1 MSALSR
7 QLALAC
13 EPLLVWIYGSIG
25 VMYDHR
31 RLGGTHRK
39 ALATPSLGAWL
50 APLSVRVAVAVADFD
65 APPAEEARIDGPG
78 AWPKQRKRG
87 GERCE

>member
-7 QLALAC
+7 RLALAR
-13 EPLLVWIYGSIG
+13 EPLFVWIYGSIG
-25 VMYDHR
+25 VLYDHR
-31 RLGGTHRK
+31 RVGGAHWK

-50 APLSVRVAVAVADFD
+50 APLSVCVAVADFD
-65 APPAEEARIDGPG
+65 APPAEEARIEGPG
-78 AWPKQRKRG
+78 AWPKQRKRS